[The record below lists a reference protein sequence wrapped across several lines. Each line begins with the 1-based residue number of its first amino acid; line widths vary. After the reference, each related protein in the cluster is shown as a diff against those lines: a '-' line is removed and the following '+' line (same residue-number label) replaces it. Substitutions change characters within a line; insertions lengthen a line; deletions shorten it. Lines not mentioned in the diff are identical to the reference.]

1 VAAFGRDGQ
10 VLCQGQYSAFPK
22 TAWLCL
28 GMAGLL
34 LAAGVKLMVVD
45 LAPSIALYPMLGALP
60 FVAWA
65 AGCYAWVGTF
75 ELDET
80 RLRGQRR
87 TGASFELLRE
97 QVERVE
103 LVGSRKMD
111 SLGVKLVLFTGP
123 PLVLWRVRPESAI
136 VVLER
141 CARPR

>member
-1 VAAFGRDGQ
+1 MAAFGQDEK
-10 VLCQGQYSAFPK
+10 VLCRGQYSAFPK

-28 GMAGLL
+28 GMAALL

-45 LAPSIALYPMLGALP
+45 LAPDIALYPMLGALP
-60 FVAWA
+60 FVTWA
-65 AGCYAWVGTF
+65 AGCYAWVGSF
-75 ELDET
+75 ELGET

-111 SLGVKLVLFTGP
+111 SLGVKLVLFSGP
-123 PLVLWRVRPESAI
+123 PLVLWRVRPESA
-136 VVLER
+136 VVMLER
-141 CARPR
+141 CAPPR